1 MPRCPFRRP
10 VISPSVVCESNFSS
24 PLSHRIVNMN
34 PHPVVVIGAGPYGL
48 SVAAHLRAAG
58 IPTLVFGQP
67 MAFWQRMPRGMNL
80 RSAWSATS
88 LSAPGG
94 AYSLDSYRATVGAP
108 QQLPIPLP
116 FFIDYGLW
124 FQQHAVPDVDP
135 TQVQLLSSEDGGFR
149 VELADGR
156 TVRAS
161 RAVVAVGID
170 SFEHI
175 PEFASC
181 LPASHASHTREHR
194 DFSRFSGASVAVV
207 GGGQSAIES
216 AALLNEAGARV
227 ELIARAGLR
236 WLKLHDYR
244 GPGRRILYA
253 PSDVGPPGLNWLLH
267 FPLAFRLL
275 PDNTRSA
282 ITRRAVRPAG
292 ARWLIERVVGHVR
305 LTTHTSVVEAIP
317 DARGVYLDLSD
328 GTTRLVDHLV
338 LGTGY
343 RPAVDKVPFIAPSLR
358 DRIRERGGF
367 PVLNRWLASS
377 VPGLH
382 FVGAL
387 ADGSYG
393 PICRF
398 VSGADVAARQ
408 IAAYAAREP
417 AA

>member
-1 MPRCPFRRP
+1 
-10 VISPSVVCESNFSS
+10 VIGRSVVCESDFSS
-24 PLSHRIVNMN
+24 PLSYRIGHMN
-34 PHPVVVIGAGPYGL
+34 QDPVVVIGAGPYGL
-48 SVAAHLRAAG
+48 SVAAHLRAARVPAL
-58 IPTLVFGQP
+58 IFGQP
-67 MAFWQRMPRGMNL
+67 MAFWQSMPRGMNL

-94 AYSLDSYRATVGAP
+94 AYSLDSYRTAVGA
-108 QQLPIPLP
+108 QRQLPIPLP

-124 FQQHAVPDVDP
+124 FQQHAVPEVDP
-135 TQVQLLSSEDGGFR
+135 THVQLLNSEDGGFQ
-149 VELADGR
+149 VELTDGR
-156 TVRAS
+156 SVRAS

-170 SFEHI
+170 SFEHV
-175 PEFASC
+175 PALAC
-181 LPASHASHTREHR
+181 RLPASLASHTREHR
-194 DFSRFSGASVAVV
+194 EFSRFSGASVAVV

-227 ELIARAGLR
+227 ELIARGRLR

-244 GPGRRILYA
+244 GPGRQILYA

-275 PDNTRSA
+275 PASIRSA

-328 GTTRLVDHLV
+328 GTKRLVDHVV

-343 RPAVDKVPFIAPSLR
+343 RPAVEKLPFIASSLR
-358 DRIRERGGF
+358 DRIRQRGGF
-367 PVLNRWLASS
+367 PVLNRWLESS

-408 IAAYAAREP
+408 IAAYSAQEP
-417 AA
+417 AG